1 MWDLRSVG
9 LRVVASD
16 PWLVGLTKAGPS
28 PLKTT
33 PRSALRFEVR
43 FWLSRC
49 CKRSKKIFDFTVF
62 GVGVAALP
70 LGMAYAILIDFP
82 NRLFFSTSPH
92 RGREEILLF
101 TVFGN
106 KI

>member
-1 MWDLRSVG
+1 LIENWPQKDTRSGSPVPNQEASLGDLRY
-9 LRVVASD
+9 A
-16 PWLVGLTKAGPS
+16 
-28 PLKTT
+28 
-33 PRSALRFEVR
+33 
-43 FWLSRC
+43 SRC
-49 CKRSKKIFDFTVF
+49 GFGQVVIAKGVKNFFDLAVF
-62 GVGVAALP
+62 GMQVTAL
-70 LGMAYAILIDFP
+70 LIDFP